1 MECGAESWILLPA
14 AMKQFL
20 KKYWLNIAI
29 VLLMGL
35 LLVLYVPAQEKEY
48 INTTIK
54 AIEKISSK
62 ITFILLGL
70 ALLTGLVLYIK
81 QEKKISA
88 LSVIPI
94 LVIFLLPFYFIFT
107 VFIKSSIYFMNGVL
121 SKEKISKEYRIIST
135 GNTRK
140 IYYLFDLD
148 KNKTVHFGSSGI
160 TTKSKM
166 YADGDTVSI
175 AFDKGLLGYLH
186 NPEIIETIQVK

>member
-35 LLVLYVPAQEKEY
+35 LLVLYVPAQEKGY

-54 AIEKISSK
+54 AIEKISGK
-62 ITFILLGL
+62 ITFVVLGL
-70 ALLTGLVLYIK
+70 VLLAGLVLYIK

-88 LSVIPI
+88 LPVIPI
-94 LVIFLLPFYFIFT
+94 LVIFLLPFYFILT
-107 VFIKSSIYFMNGVL
+107 VFIKSGIYFMNGVL
-121 SKEKISKEYRIIST
+121 SKEKINKEYRIIST
-135 GNTRK
+135 GNSTK
-140 IYYLFDLD
+140 FNYLFDRED
-148 KNKTVHFGSSGI
+148 NKIVSFESLGFTI
-160 TTKSKM
+160 KPKI

-175 AFDKGLLGYLH
+175 VFDKGLLGYLH